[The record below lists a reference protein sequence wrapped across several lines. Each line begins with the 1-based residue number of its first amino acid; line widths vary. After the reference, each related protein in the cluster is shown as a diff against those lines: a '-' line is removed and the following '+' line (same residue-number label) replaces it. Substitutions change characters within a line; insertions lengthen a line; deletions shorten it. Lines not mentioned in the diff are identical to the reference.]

1 MPFWVRCILM
11 LWVDMFV
18 IQIWVAIYREE
29 ILERTRRVRLGAGK
43 LPWYLYIY
51 GILVILTVFSII
63 PFGIWLIFLR

>member
-18 IQIWVAIYREE
+18 IQIWAAIYKTE
-29 ILERTRRVRLGAGK
+29 ILKTTTRVRLNCGK

-51 GILVILTVFSII
+51 GILVILTIFSII

>member
-18 IQIWVAIYREE
+18 IQIWAAMYKTE
-29 ILERTRRVRLGAGK
+29 ILNANRRARLGTDK

-51 GILVILTVFSII
+51 GILAILTIFSII

>member
-29 ILERTRRVRLGAGK
+29 ILERTRRVRLNRGN

-51 GILVILTVFSII
+51 GILVILTIFSII

>member
-18 IQIWVAIYREE
+18 IQIWAAVYKTE
-29 ILERTRRVRLGAGK
+29 ILNATRRVRLGIDK

-51 GILVILTVFSII
+51 GILVILTIFSII

>member
-18 IQIWVAIYREE
+18 IQIWAAVYKTE
-29 ILERTRRVRLGAGK
+29 ILNASRRARLGTNK

-51 GILVILTVFSII
+51 GILVILTIFSII

>member
-18 IQIWVAIYREE
+18 IQIWAAIYKTE
-29 ILERTRRVRLGAGK
+29 LLKVTSRVRLGTGK

-51 GILVILTVFSII
+51 GILVILTIFSII